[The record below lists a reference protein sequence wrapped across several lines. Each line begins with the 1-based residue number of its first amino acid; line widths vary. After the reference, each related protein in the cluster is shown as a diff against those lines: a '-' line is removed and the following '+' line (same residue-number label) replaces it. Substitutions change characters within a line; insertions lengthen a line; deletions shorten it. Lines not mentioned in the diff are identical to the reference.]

1 MSVLHPILSAHRTI
15 VEPQGRKGG
24 GGQRPESISGYQ
36 RVIPPPLHYD
46 PPEGAVL
53 RVIVQ
58 SGWWTSSRTEG
69 RKERGIVQV
78 LFIIPRDPV
87 APAPPPPT
95 PQQHRLSPPSPPPS
109 LHPPTHPHSQRVQV
123 QRLAWDTVVHTGGE
137 TLALL
142 CSLSTQMK
150 SETGGRCW

>member
-1 MSVLHPILSAHRTI
+1 MGDRGPRWGTEARVYFRVSASHS
-15 VEPQGRKGG
+15 P
-24 GGQRPESISGYQ
+24 
-36 RVIPPPLHYD
+36 PPPLHYD

-58 SGWWTSSRTEG
+58 SGWWMSSRTEG

-87 APAPPPPT
+87 APALPPNPPAA
-95 PQQHRLSPPSPPPS
+95 PPLSTITTTFTS
-109 LHPPTHPHSQRVQV
+109 PTHPHSQRVQV